1 MKTNLPGLLGRG
13 LGSALVAALVAAL
26 LLAGYDRWVVQPAL
40 LIGVIDVGEV
50 YRQKEA
56 EFTRLLTHSSSD
68 EERQQALAMA
78 RAFAQRLPLALD
90 ELTRECGC
98 LVVVNSAVA
107 APAPRTLDLTARL
120 QQKVA
125 RP

>member
-1 MKTNLPGLLGRG
+1 MTAILFRLLGHA
-13 LGSALVAALVAAL
+13 LTSAFVAAA

-40 LIGVIDVGEV
+40 WIGVVDIGEV
-50 YRQKEA
+50 YRHKEA
-56 EFTRLLTHSSSD
+56 EFTRQLTRAGND
-68 EERQQALAMA
+68 GERQQALAMA
-78 RAFAQRLPLALD
+78 RAFAQRLPVALA
-90 ELTRECGC
+90 ELTQECGC

-125 RP
+125 QP